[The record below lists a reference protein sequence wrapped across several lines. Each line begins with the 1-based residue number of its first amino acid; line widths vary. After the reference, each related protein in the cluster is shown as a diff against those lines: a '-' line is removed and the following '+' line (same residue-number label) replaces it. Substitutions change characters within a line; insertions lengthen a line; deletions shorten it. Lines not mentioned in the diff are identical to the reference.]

1 MINRLLRR
9 IFQPQNNLVYLK
21 QLLHL
26 QNIPWYRIDLHI
38 KRWWLESQFEVI
50 ACESLKE
57 LDLAFHHLHAIDD
70 PVKKERMIETLFF
83 VSRG

>member
-50 ACESLKE
+50 AVNLSKNWIWH
-57 LDLAFHHLHAIDD
+57 FI
-70 PVKKERMIETLFF
+70 IYTQ
-83 VSRG
+83 